1 MKLTERIYRGWEHYP
16 EDGIY
21 PLVASASFASV
32 YYLKALLI
40 FRSPVFELEDS
51 EDLLILFENLPQVD
65 QDAIKDIFEVKVSID
80 LQETMKKDRHT
91 IKEWRDGSVKDVQDH
106 WAHLIQLG
114 HVLSD
119 YVHGLG

>member
-1 MKLTERIYRGWEHYP
+1 MGCEDFDAYLLRADDALKLTERIYRGWEHYP

-65 QDAIKDIFEVKVSID
+65 QDAIKMLLKSRCRSICKR
-80 LQETMKKDRHT
+80 Q
-91 IKEWRDGSVKDVQDH
+91 
-106 WAHLIQLG
+106 
-114 HVLSD
+114 
-119 YVHGLG
+119 